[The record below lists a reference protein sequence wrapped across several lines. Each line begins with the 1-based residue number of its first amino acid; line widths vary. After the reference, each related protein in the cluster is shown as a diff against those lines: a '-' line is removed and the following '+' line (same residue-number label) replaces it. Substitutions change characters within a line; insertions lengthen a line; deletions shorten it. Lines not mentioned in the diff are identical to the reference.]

1 MGETTLG
8 VYSQA
13 HIDFVL
19 FPLIRTHFLSQW
31 VDLHHKCPDLRER
44 SVLHLPQ
51 GTDAL
56 GLLASEVPE

>member
-19 FPLIRTHFLSQW
+19 FPLIRTNSGVCEKKATLWMLVVQPPPPS
-31 VDLHHKCPDLRER
+31 LGEPKGHK
-44 SVLHLPQ
+44 H
-51 GTDAL
+51 
-56 GLLASEVPE
+56 